1 MSPSYGLLGVENIKR
16 WAEADLMNLNFYQY
30 QTVCY
35 QKKYNQAS
43 AEPVS
48 NIKRVSSLEGYLG

>member
-1 MSPSYGLLGVENIKR
+1 MPPSYDLRGVENIKR
-16 WAEADLMNLNFYQY
+16 WAEDDLMNLNFYQD
-30 QTVCY
+30 QTVRH